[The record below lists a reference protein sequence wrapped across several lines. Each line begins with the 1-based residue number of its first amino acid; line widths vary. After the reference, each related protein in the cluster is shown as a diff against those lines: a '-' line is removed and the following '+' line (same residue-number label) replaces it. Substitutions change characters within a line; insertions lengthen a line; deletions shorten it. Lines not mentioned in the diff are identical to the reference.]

1 MLPPDL
7 TLPFYPF
14 DMRPT
19 IPKDMTAQQ
28 QGTKT
33 VKDTNPF
40 GIDRIFAR

>member
-28 QGTKT
+28 GTKT